1 MSGTRRL
8 AAIMAVDVV
17 GYSRLM
23 GEDEA
28 GTARAVR
35 EHRDAARPTVV
46 GSGGRV
52 VKTMGDGL
60 LLEFPSV
67 VAAVESAVAIQKLM
81 VARNAEIPEAKR
93 IVYRIGVNLGDV
105 LIEGDDILGDGV
117 NIAARLEA
125 ACEPGGVLISST
137 AFEHTRGKLE
147 VEFVDLGERA
157 LKNIVRPVR
166 VYALSPAAVAASADR
181 VAVAAPE
188 NSAARGWRR
197 WIYAI
202 AACAILALAVGW
214 YELRSWSHSPS
225 VAASSATPATAP
237 KLSIV
242 VLPFENLSGD
252 PEQEYFADGLTEDL
266 TTDLSHLAGSF
277 VIARNTAFTYKGKPI
292 DVRAIG
298 RELGVRY
305 ALEGSVRRL
314 GESVSVNAQLISTE
328 TGAHI
333 WADRFEGERSHLGQ
347 LQVEFVSRLANSLD
361 VELVKAEALRSM
373 RERAT
378 NPDAADFALRGMA
391 AYNAPPTDAAVKL
404 AIESFEQAL
413 QLDPNF
419 AQVLAYL
426 SLVLSTKVTNF
437 RSENPLADLERAE
450 SLAKRAVEIQPQN
463 GLAHLARAYSLQARV
478 FAGKSGE
485 WETLIAEAEAAISDD
500 RNLADAY
507 ANLGFNKVFLGRA
520 AEGFSGVETALR
532 LSPRDPQLGNWEF
545 YVCHLHSHLAQWEE
559 AIEWCRKSI
568 VTQPTDSIWSY
579 LDIASAYAW
588 TGRDAE
594 AKLAV
599 AEVLKTNPDF
609 TVQTFNAIKWT
620 ENPTFKREYARLSD
634 GLLKAGLPGGK
645 STSN

>member
-1 MSGTRRL
+1 M
-8 AAIMAVDVV
+8 
-17 GYSRLM
+17 
-23 GEDEA
+23 
-28 GTARAVR
+28 
-35 EHRDAARPTVV
+35 
-46 GSGGRV
+46 
-52 VKTMGDGL
+52 
-60 LLEFPSV
+60 
-67 VAAVESAVAIQKLM
+67 
-81 VARNAEIPEAKR
+81 
-93 IVYRIGVNLGDV
+93 
-105 LIEGDDILGDGV
+105 
-117 NIAARLEA
+117 
-125 ACEPGGVLISST
+125 
-137 AFEHTRGKLE
+137 
-147 VEFVDLGERA
+147 
-157 LKNIVRPVR
+157 
-166 VYALSPAAVAASADR
+166 
-181 VAVAAPE
+181 
-188 NSAARGWRR
+188 
-197 WIYAI
+197 
-202 AACAILALAVGW
+202 
-214 YELRSWSHSPS
+214 
-225 VAASSATPATAP
+225 
-237 KLSIV
+237 
-242 VLPFENLSGD
+242 
-252 PEQEYFADGLTEDL
+252 
-266 TTDLSHLAGSF
+266 
-277 VIARNTAFTYKGKPI
+277 
-292 DVRAIG
+292 RAIG

-463 GLAHLARAYSLQARV
+463 GVAHLARAYSLQARV